1 MNNAPDKVE
10 VSVWDSPYF
19 TESCNFHMASLLYR
33 LGSFSARKAW
43 LVVVA
48 WILILGAAAAA
59 ALTAGGQFTS
69 SMSINGVP
77 SQVVIAQLKKSFPEA
92 SRGSGQVIFQKAD
105 GSKLNTDD
113 RAEITAALEKV
124 LTLEGVS
131 QTLNPFSVEDEIIA
145 QRAKVTDGWKKIN
158 DGEQAIV
165 DGRAEIA
172 ANKIKLADGIKKLD
186 AAEAKLKTQSAQLE
200 AGIKQAQAAG
210 APAAQIQGMIAGRAQ
225 ISGGFAEI
233 KKQRAIIID
242 GQEKLVAA
250 EVKIATS
257 GEDLVTG
264 KADLQLADQLLKV
277 SKNFSTVSNDGSV
290 ALATV
295 QFKKPGAEL
304 EEPIKMAVVDSLKQA
319 NIPGVNIEFSQDLLR
334 SVEGI
339 LGVGEIVGLVIA
351 AVVLFVMLGTLIGAG
366 LPLLLAVIGVGVSGA
381 ITFALSS
388 VIEMSSTTPVLGV
401 MLGLAVG
408 IDYALFILNRHR
420 RQLKAGVELRESI
433 ALATGTSG
441 NAVLFAGITV
451 IIALA
456 ALNLTGI
463 DFVGLMGSMGS
474 LSIAISVAIAI
485 TGTPAILS
493 LFGARILSK
502 KELSAIAEGTHFK
515 ENAEPKNADKPVW
528 ANKHPWIAL
537 LAVVAVLGIAAI
549 PASSMRLGLP
559 DGSAED
565 KGSSAFKA
573 YTITSAAFGPGFNA
587 QIPAVLT
594 LENAVSDDDKLAL
607 QANVAT
613 QLFELKNVAAVVP
626 AAISADKK
634 TLLFQVVPS
643 VDPSSEETETL
654 VYDIRALGEKFKTQQ
669 IGELGVT
676 GITATNID
684 ISKKIADVLPLYLGT
699 VLLLSMLLLV
709 LVFRS
714 ILIPLIAAG
723 GFLLTIFA
731 TFGSVVAV
739 YQWGWLAD
747 LFGVNTPG
755 PILSFLPIFLI
766 GILFGLAM
774 DYQLFLVSGMREAY
788 THGKGS
794 NGSVNYGIRLSR
806 AVVIAAALIMITVFG
821 GFAFSHLTMIRP
833 MGFGLAIGV
842 LADAFLV
849 RLLLVPA
856 AMTIFGKATWWIPK
870 WLDRVLPDVDVEGT
884 KLEGKELH

>member
-1 MNNAPDKVE
+1 
-10 VSVWDSPYF
+10 
-19 TESCNFHMASLLYR
+19 MASLLYR
-33 LGSFSARKAW
+33 LGKFSARRAW
-43 LVVVA
+43 FVVIA
-48 WILILGAAAAA
+48 WILILGASGAA
-59 ALTAGGQFTS
+59 ALTAGGKFSS

-77 SQVVIAQLKKSFPEA
+77 SQVVIEQLKNSFPDA

-105 GSKLNTDD
+105 GSKFNTDD
-113 RAEITAALEKV
+113 RAAITAALDEV
-124 LTLEGVS
+124 LKLEGVS
-131 QTLNPFSVEDEIIA
+131 ETLNPFTIEDEINS
-145 QRAKVTDGWKKIN
+145 QRADVADGWKKIT
-158 DGEQAIV
+158 DGEKAIE
-165 DGRAEIA
+165 DGKAEIA
-172 ANKIKLADGIKKLD
+172 ANKIKLADGLKKLD

-210 APAAQIQGMIAGRAQ
+210 APEAQIQAMMAGRAQ
-225 ISGGFAEI
+225 IAGGFAEI
-233 KKQRAIIID
+233 KKQRAAITD
-242 GQEKLVAA
+242 GQEKIVAA
-250 EVKIATS
+250 EVKLETS
-257 GEDLVTG
+257 GKDLLDG
-264 KADLQLADQLLKV
+264 KAELELADQLMKV

-295 QFKKPGAEL
+295 QFTKPGAEL
-304 EEPIKMAVVDSLKQA
+304 EEPIKMAVVESLEKA

-334 SVEGI
+334 SVSGI
-339 LGVGEIVGLVIA
+339 LGVGEIVGLAIA
-351 AVVLFVMLGTLIGAG
+351 AIVLFVMLGTFVGAG
-366 LPLLLAVIGVGVSGA
+366 LPLILAVIGVGVSGA

-388 VIEMSSTTPVLGV
+388 VIEMNSTTPVLGV

-420 RQLKAGVELRESI
+420 RQLRAGVEMRESI
-433 ALATGTSG
+433 GLATGTSG
-441 NAVLFAGITV
+441 NAVLFAGLTV

-493 LFGARILSK
+493 LVGNRILSK
-502 KELSAIAEGTHFK
+502 RERAAIAEGTHFE
-515 ENAEPKNADKPVW
+515 ENAAPKNADKPVW

-537 LAVVAVLGIAAI
+537 LAVVVALGIAAI
-549 PASSMRLGLP
+549 PAASMRLGLP
-559 DGSAED
+559 DGSAEERE
-565 KGSSAFKA
+565 SSAFKA
-573 YTITSAAFGPGFNA
+573 YTITSEAFGPGFNA

-594 LENAVSDDDKLAL
+594 LENAVTEDDKLAL
-607 QANVAT
+607 QANVAN
-613 QLFELKNVAAVVP
+613 QLFALDNVAAVVP
-626 AAISADKK
+626 AAISDDKK

-654 VYDIRALGEKFKTQQ
+654 VYDIRDLGNKLEADQVGK
-669 IGELGVT
+669 LGVT

-699 VLLLSMLLLV
+699 VLLLSMLLLI

-747 LFGVNTPG
+747 WFGVTTPG
-755 PILSFLPIFLI
+755 PVLSFLPIFLI

-788 THGKGS
+788 SHGKDT
-794 NGSVNYGIRLSR
+794 NASVNYGIRLSR
-806 AVVIAAALIMITVFG
+806 AVVVAAALIMITVFG

-842 LADAFLV
+842 LVDAFLV
-849 RLLLVPA
+849 RMLLVPA

-870 WLDRVLPDVDVEGT
+870 WLDRILPDVDVEGT